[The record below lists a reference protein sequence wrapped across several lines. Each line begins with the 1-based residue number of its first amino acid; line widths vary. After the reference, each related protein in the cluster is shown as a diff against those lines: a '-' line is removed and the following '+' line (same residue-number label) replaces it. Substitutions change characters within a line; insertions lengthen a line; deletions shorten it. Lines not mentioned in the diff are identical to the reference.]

1 MYKLQ
6 GFVTRGPQTVRGPF
20 ESVTNF
26 KRTAVCITVILGE
39 ISGSYGS
46 EYEGYGILEHSAV

>member
-20 ESVTNF
+20 ENVTTF
-26 KRTAVCITVILGE
+26 KRITVILGE